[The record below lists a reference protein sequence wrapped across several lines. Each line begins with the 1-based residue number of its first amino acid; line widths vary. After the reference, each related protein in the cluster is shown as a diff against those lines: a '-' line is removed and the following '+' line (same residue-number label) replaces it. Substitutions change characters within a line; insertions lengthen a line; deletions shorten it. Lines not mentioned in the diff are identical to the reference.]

1 VKRTLATVATL
12 GCLLAPAPVRADEP
26 QSTDDVV
33 RALRDEVKRSLDG
46 LSLPG
51 AKKPYYLAYRASEG
65 TDLRLAASFGALI
78 EDQTTRG
85 RGLRTDLRVG
95 DYTADSGNFIASGS
109 GFSWAGF
116 RFASI
121 PLEDPYD
128 SVRRAAWLA
137 ADEGY
142 KSALDSLDKKL
153 AERASQAA
161 SSEQVDDFSRE
172 PVTHLVDTTPTPV
185 LEAAPY
191 RSLVKALSRIG
202 AEFPDIQTSTAH
214 LGAGA
219 HRRWFVSSEGSIAVE
234 LRSSLRLDLVM
245 TTQAD
250 DGMKLADFV
259 SLATCAVTPP
269 VTQEALVAE
278 GHRLASE
285 LEEIRRAPIADDY
298 TGPVLFEGRAAAQ
311 VLRRIVGESLS
322 GTPPPESSD
331 SGSSA
336 SMQSELAGQV
346 GQQILPPGYGLEDN
360 PLLDH
365 VQQLPLAGCYKVD
378 DEGVATQKVTLVANG
393 VLRTFLMSRTPRKG
407 FLHSNGHAREEF
419 RGSPRG
425 HIGNLVL
432 TATGGLS
439 GSDLRRR
446 LIAEARA
453 AKRPY
458 AIVIDLL
465 EDNVTRAES
474 AGEFSGRS
482 ERGMAPLVMW
492 KVSLD
497 GKQERVRGGH
507 LGEIPLRI
515 LKEIVAAGRSPS
527 VASEVGYWGAADS
540 VASPALLFK
549 ELQINKPREPSRKLP
564 VAPRPD
570 LGPAPALAS
579 EP

>member
-1 VKRTLATVATL
+1 VKRTLTAVLTL
-12 GCLLAPAPVRADEP
+12 GSLLASAQVRADDP
-26 QSTDDVV
+26 QASDDVV
-33 RALRDEVKRSLDG
+33 RALRDEVKRSLEG

-65 TDLRLAASFGALI
+65 NDVRVAASFGALI

-95 DYTADSGNFIASGS
+95 DYATDSGNFVAGS
-109 GFSWAGF
+109 GWSWAGF
-116 RFASI
+116 RFESI
-121 PLEDPYD
+121 PLEEPYD

-137 ADEGY
+137 ADDGY
-142 KSALDSLDKKL
+142 KSALASLDKKL

-161 SSEQVDDFSRE
+161 SSDQVDDFSRE
-172 PVTHLVDTTPTPV
+172 PVTHQVDITPIPV

-191 RSLVKALSRIG
+191 RALVKALSRIG
-202 AEFPDIQTSTAH
+202 AEFPDVQTSTAH
-214 LGAGA
+214 LGAGV
-219 HRRWFVSSEGSIAVE
+219 HRRSFVSSEGSIAIE
-234 LRSSLRLDLVM
+234 LRPSLYLDLVM

-269 VTQEALVAE
+269 LTQEALVAE
-278 GHRLASE
+278 GRRVASE
-285 LEEIRRAPIADDY
+285 LEEIRRAPIVEDY

-311 VLRRIVGESLS
+311 VLRRVVGDALS

-331 SGSSA
+331 GGALA
-336 SMQSELAGQV
+336 SMQSELAGQI
-346 GQQILPPGYGLEDN
+346 GQRILPAGYGLEDN

-365 VQQLPLAGCYKVD
+365 LQQLPLAGCYKVD
-378 DEGVATQKVTLVANG
+378 DEGVAAQKVTLVTDG

-432 TATGGLS
+432 TAAGGLS
-439 GSDLRRR
+439 DGDLRRR
-446 LIAEARA
+446 LIAEAKA
-453 AKRPY
+453 AKHPY
-458 AIVIDLL
+458 AIVVDLL
-465 EDNVTRAES
+465 EESVTRAES
-474 AGEFSGRS
+474 AGEFSGRG
-482 ERGMAPLVMW
+482 ERGVGALVIW

-507 LGEIPLRI
+507 LGELPLRI
-515 LKEIVAAGRSPS
+515 LKEIVAAGRTPS
-527 VASEVGYWGAADS
+527 VASEAGYWGPGDS

-549 ELQINKPREPSRKLP
+549 ELQINKPREPSRKPP

-570 LGPAPALAS
+570 LGPAPSLAS
-579 EP
+579 AH